1 MKIKMGSVESTYLA
15 SVGYDEKTS
24 TMVVRFTDGAVIHY
38 YKVSPRTYRAVVFA
52 KSPGEKF
59 TELVR
64 DRYNYTV
71 MKQAA

>member
-1 MKIKMGSVESTYLA
+1 MKMGAIKSSYLA

-24 TMVVRFTDGAVIHY
+24 TMAVRFTDGALIHY
-38 YKVSPRTYRAVVFA
+38 HNVSVRTYRAVVFA

-64 DRYNYTV
+64 DKNTQFTV
-71 MKQAA
+71 VKAAA